1 MNPLDDLFRD
11 GLGARKAEVPNDLW
25 DKIKAQKP
33 TLPAEG
39 EAIDYFFKDK
49 LAERVAPVPAGMWQR
64 IAAARGRKTFVWR
77 RALAVAAA
85 ISLLIV
91 GYLTIDVS
99 FGEQTVPLI
108 AQNATDDPL
117 TADVAAAD
125 TENASFSTT
134 VTSQPAIT
142 EAGFAPGLTAA
153 VADPVSSAPQPA
165 VTAEVIP
172 VTNDAPELPR
182 TTLPARAEV
191 YQVVKL
197 PTLTDKLAVP
207 ALTPTPKRHYRIKPR
222 PGGSFKASPRHRS
235 QTELL
240 FGVSYANQQFALNS
254 PDASLLRDAREVSEF
269 PEVGYQVTLRQSFRI
284 GKRFRFLGGL
294 TYAAIRNQFEYE
306 RTINGVSELQQVNN
320 QIRLLEAPLLLGYA
334 MPGKGRLQVSLNAGP
349 IVNLVTATN
358 GQFLD
363 PDSPTPLRLNE
374 DGQYRGNVGLGM
386 MTSLTTTYLIGK
398 KEPFL
403 LVVEPFFKGYLESF
417 TQGDAPLREQYWVA
431 GMQLGVRKAF

>member
-222 PGGSFKASPRHRS
+222 PGGDRKS
-235 QTELL
+235 
-240 FGVSYANQQFALNS
+240 
-254 PDASLLRDAREVSEF
+254 
-269 PEVGYQVTLRQSFRI
+269 
-284 GKRFRFLGGL
+284 
-294 TYAAIRNQFEYE
+294 
-306 RTINGVSELQQVNN
+306 
-320 QIRLLEAPLLLGYA
+320 
-334 MPGKGRLQVSLNAGP
+334 
-349 IVNLVTATN
+349 
-358 GQFLD
+358 
-363 PDSPTPLRLNE
+363 
-374 DGQYRGNVGLGM
+374 
-386 MTSLTTTYLIGK
+386 
-398 KEPFL
+398 
-403 LVVEPFFKGYLESF
+403 VV
-417 TQGDAPLREQYWVA
+417 
-431 GMQLGVRKAF
+431 